1 MMGKSE
7 VCGGEQTRTR
17 CSPAWLGP
25 PLREHLTRPAV
36 DACLDQQ
43 IGFLSTIIVTAGG
56 QALSERVQAVEPALP
71 LDLTFLG
78 HGLEPRA
85 MTP

>member
-1 MMGKSE
+1 
-7 VCGGEQTRTR
+7 
-17 CSPAWLGP
+17 
-25 PLREHLTRPAV
+25 
-36 DACLDQQ
+36 
-43 IGFLSTIIVTAGG
+43 VTAGG